1 MSKGMIY
8 KMDFLTKEPSL
19 FIFGKKKYYTKIG
32 VIISFIVFICSL
44 GFGMYFLY
52 DFFELNES
60 KVAYLEETYGFNTKF
75 ESSILRINKEDFL
88 CICGVFFVIF
98 NIQSKAFVLLNN
110 FHSNDITSMVRIG
123 ENLCA
128 TGSRDKTIKIWKY

>member
-1 MSKGMIY
+1 
-8 KMDFLTKEPSL
+8 MDFLTKEPSL

-52 DFFELNES
+52 DFFERNEI
-60 KVAYLEETYGFNTKF
+60 KVAYLKETYGFNTKF

-88 CICGVFFVIF
+88 CICGVFLLYLIF
-98 NIQSKAFVLLNN
+98 NRRPLCCLIIFIQM
-110 FHSNDITSMVRIG
+110 MVKIG